1 MSGERS
7 LLAMIEER
15 IAAGRFE
22 LPARNQVASR
32 MHQLVSDP
40 DVDLAQV
47 AAIVAGDAALTGEV
61 LRAANSALYAG
72 LSKVA
77 TVRDAAVR
85 LGTAQ
90 MLRVAVQACEKQQY
104 SARSPVLR
112 EFMEPLWQ
120 HSLAAAHGAAWLARK
135 LGYRDLEQVA
145 FVGGLLH
152 DVGKLLLL
160 KVIDDVFADEQLEQE
175 LSERLVHEVLESAHT
190 TRGFDLARAWG
201 LPDEY
206 GLIIRDHHQQDL
218 SQAGTLVNLVSLANK
233 ACRRLGI
240 GIDSDPSLILAVT
253 EEAAMLGAGDI
264 VLAQLLVELEDL
276 QAAAQPTGNAAR

>member
-1 MSGERS
+1 MSGTRS

-15 IAAGRFE
+15 IATGRFD
-22 LPARNQVASR
+22 LPARSQVATELHR
-32 MHQLVSDP
+32 LVADP
-40 DVDLAQV
+40 DVDLARV
-47 AAIVAGDAALTGEV
+47 AALIGGDAALTGEV

-77 TVRDAAVR
+77 TVREASVR

-90 MLRVAVQACEKQQY
+90 LLRVAVQACEKQQY
-104 SARSPVLR
+104 CAGSPTLQAL
-112 EFMEPLWQ
+112 MEPLWQ
-120 HSLAAAHGAAWLARK
+120 HSRAAAHGAAWLARK

-152 DVGKLLLL
+152 DVGKLLLI
-160 KVIDDVFADEQLEQE
+160 KVIDDV
-175 LSERLVHEVLESAHT
+175 SEEEGLGEGMSEPLVLEILDSAHT

-206 GLIIRDHHQQDL
+206 ALLIRDHHLEDL
-218 SQAGTLVNLVSLANK
+218 TQSGTLLNLVSLANK

-240 GIDSDPSLILAVT
+240 GIATDPSLVLAVT
-253 EEAAMLGAGDI
+253 EEAATLGAGDI
-264 VLAQLLVELEDL
+264 VLAQLMVELEDL
-276 QAAAQPTGNAAR
+276 AAAGEALESAPR

>member
-1 MSGERS
+1 MSGARS

-22 LPARNQVASR
+22 LPARSQAAAELHRLVA
-32 MHQLVSDP
+32 DP
-40 DVDLAQV
+40 DVDLARV
-47 AAIVAGDAALTGEV
+47 ATLIGGDAALTGEV

-77 TVRDAAVR
+77 TVREASVR

-90 MLRVAVQACEKQQY
+90 LLRVAVQACEKQQY
-104 SARSPVLR
+104 CAGSPVLKAL
-112 EFMEPLWQ
+112 MEPLWQ
-120 HSLAAAHGAAWLARK
+120 HSVGVAHGSAWLARK

-152 DVGKLLLL
+152 DVGKLLLI
-160 KVIDDVFADEQLEQE
+160 KVIEDVFVEEGLGAE
-175 LSERLVHEVLESAHT
+175 LSAPLVQEILESAHA
-190 TRGFDLARAWG
+190 TRGFDLAQAWG

-206 GLIIRDHHQQDL
+206 AAVIRDHHREDL
-218 SQAGTLVNLVSLANK
+218 AQAGTLLNLVSLSNK

-240 GIDSDPSLILAVT
+240 GIDADPSLVLAVT
-253 EEAAMLGAGDI
+253 EEAATLGAGDI
-264 VLAQLLVELEDL
+264 VLAQLMVELEDL
-276 QAAAQPTGNAAR
+276 AEAGELPQAAPR